1 MGSGVET
8 GSCEAIAGI
17 EIDIACF
24 PVVAYAKDRPAVGAG
39 DCHAI
44 PDYVGYVLSGRLL
57 QQVKRFRIGACAS
70 T

>member
-24 PVVAYAKDRPAVGAG
+24 PVVAYAQDRPAVCAG

-57 QQVKRFRIGACAS
+57 Q
-70 T
+70 